1 MTPFLAHPLPVI
13 YLGII
18 ATALSNYLQTIGQR
32 SITAERAALI
42 YSMDPLYSAGFAYVF
57 LQERIGAQGALG
69 IALIAL
75 GVIVTSGVSARPSS
89 IDSGKEV
96 EKAETKTL

>member
-1 MTPFLAHPLPVI
+1 MTPFLAHPFPVI

-32 SITAERAALI
+32 SIPAERATLI
-42 YSMDPLYSAGFAYVF
+42 YSMDPIYSAGFAFVF
-57 LQERIGAQGALG
+57 LQERIGVQGALG

-75 GVIVTSGVSARPSS
+75 GVIVTSGNSFRPAASVAS
-89 IDSGKEV
+89 EEE
-96 EKAETKTL
+96 EKTPVKTL